1 MWTSAPLD
9 HSSDPFNKTRS
20 TRPCFLKP
28 GCFNFFFFFF
38 LNSNKVLGSLSLS
51 LSHCKWQRFCFVIFV
66 ELLHFSDSHFLSG
79 SLSLSLSLF
88 CLCIYG
94 FFLTISTPFL
104 SSTPRN
110 QVFSKNQ
117 ILFLF
122 FVSLFSNSKCCI

>member
-28 GCFNFFFFFF
+28 GCFFVFF

-79 SLSLSLSLF
+79 SLSLSLFVL
-88 CLCIYG
+88 LMYLW
-94 FFLTISTPFL
+94 FFF
-104 SSTPRN
+104 N
-110 QVFSKNQ
+110 YFHA
-117 ILFLF
+117 F
-122 FVSLFSNSKCCI
+122 FVFNTQESGFLKESNFVFVFCFFVF

>member
-28 GCFNFFFFFF
+28 GFFNFFFFFF

-66 ELLHFSDSHFLSG
+66 ELLLFSDSHFLSG
-79 SLSLSLSLF
+79 SLSLSLSLSLCFAYVFMVFFFNYFHAIFVFNTQESGFLKESNFVFVF
-88 CLCIYG
+88 C
-94 FFLTISTPFL
+94 
-104 SSTPRN
+104 
-110 QVFSKNQ
+110 
-117 ILFLF
+117 F
-122 FVSLFSNSKCCI
+122 FVF